1 MSTTYGA
8 AGSAE
13 GPELTHPRMSWSAI
27 FAGVVLVVA
36 IELLLG
42 LLGSGIGLGF
52 VAPNAG
58 GTTDVNGLSASGF
71 SLGAFGNGV
80 GLWLLAS
87 TLIALVVGGYA
98 AARLAAVAQRFDGVL
113 HGLVIWGLTLLLATW
128 LIGSAVG
135 GLIGGVSS
143 VIGGTVSAAASA
155 LGGAASAVGQGAK
168 PNIERITGLDPNM
181 LQQQAQSLLQPPPD
195 PASMSRADAIKA
207 IGAQLPDL
215 AAGGDRMATAK
226 QRIATI
232 VAAQADISQAD
243 AEKRVDDA
251 QARFEQDR
259 EAAMQAAKQAAQA
272 SAAAASHASF
282 LGFAGLLIGAIAAG
296 GGGALAAPRIAA
308 PVGAAGHWRAADFA
322 DTPGPDAARLPIADT
337 ERLQP
342 RLGLTDMNEDE
353 IKGTARDAMG
363 KVKDAAGGLT
373 GDTGMQA
380 DGKVDQ
386 AAGKVQGQY
395 GSAKEQLGGMAD
407 KASDYAGRA
416 GGAMGDAAQAVR
428 RKAGQAG
435 ETAYDAATHAGQY
448 VGQTVQQQP
457 LLSLI
462 GIAAI
467 AYAAAFFIHSP
478 SSPLASEPPRR
489 RFLR

>member
-13 GPELTHPRMSWSAI
+13 AARPRVSWSAI

-42 LLGSGIGLGF
+42 LLGSGVGLGF

-58 GTTDVNGLSASGF
+58 GAADVGGLSAGGF
-71 SLGAFGNGV
+71 SIGGLSQGV

-87 TLIALVVGGYA
+87 TVIALAIGGYA
-98 AARLAAVAQRFDGVL
+98 AARLAVVARRFDGVL
-113 HGLVIWGLTLLLATW
+113 HGLVVWGLTLLLAAW

-143 VIGGTVSAAASA
+143 VIGGPVSAVATA
-155 LGGAASAVGQGAK
+155 LGGAASAGGQAAK
-168 PNIERITGLDPNM
+168 PDFERVSGLDPN
-181 LQQQAQSLLQPPPD
+181 LLRQQAESLLQSPTPPD
-195 PASMSRADAIKA
+195 PASMNRADAVQA
-207 IGAQLPDL
+207 IGVQLPEL
-215 AAGGDRMATAK
+215 AAGGDRMAAAK
-226 QRIATI
+226 QRIVAI
-232 VAAQADISQAD
+232 VAAQAHISSAD

-251 QARFEQDR
+251 QARFGQAK
-259 EAAMQAAKQAAQA
+259 EAATQTAQQAARA
-272 SAAAASHASF
+272 SAAAASHVSL

-296 GGGALAAPRIAA
+296 GGGALASPRIAA

-322 DTPGPDAARLPIADT
+322 DTRGSETARLPKADT

-373 GDTGMQA
+373 GDTGTQA
-380 DGKVDQ
+380 EGKMDQ

-395 GSAKEQLGGMAD
+395 GSAKEQLGGVAD